1 MHAQK
6 GYRKVLELKGTY
18 IPNILALLLLENLQR
33 IY

>member
-6 GYRKVLELKGTY
+6 GYRKVLEWKGTY
-18 IPNILALLLLENLQR
+18 IPSILALLLLENLQR